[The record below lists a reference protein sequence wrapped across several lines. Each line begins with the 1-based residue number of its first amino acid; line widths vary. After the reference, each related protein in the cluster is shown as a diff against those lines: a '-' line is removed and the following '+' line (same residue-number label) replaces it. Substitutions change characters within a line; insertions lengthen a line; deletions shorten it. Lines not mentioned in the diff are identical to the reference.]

1 MIKFEKLLITILVL
15 SIVSC
20 RQNKKQIEKG
30 NSKPDNGVQIGLI
43 DTLNSKILN
52 QKRELI
58 IYIPESAKDP
68 KKKRDK
74 YPVVYLLDGEDNFV
88 SFVGMLKQ
96 YSEMNDTKILPEMIV
111 VGIPNI
117 DFNSRM
123 MDFSPT
129 TEGNPQ
135 QYGGGDKFLEFIQV
149 ELFPYIEQNYA
160 GSQNR
165 TIIGHSFGGLA
176 VMNALTTHQE
186 MFTNYLLIDGSLYFD
201 NQLFLNSPKYSL
213 KGKNLK
219 GKNLYVGIANTATY
233 GCDLESIKKDTIGAN
248 RYVRY
253 SLQLTDQIK
262 SLNTGLNMDW
272 EYYENDTH
280 GSTAF
285 LAQMDGFRFFYSWF
299 EFKKEQNYRSKYFVP
314 KIDQDRFANLT
325 KKHFENV
332 SDKLAYVFK
341 PDQVWLSDYAGS
353 LNGFQKQPDQAI
365 ETFKLNIEYYPNNP
379 STYKDLADFYLS
391 QKDTLSAKK
400 YYIKTLELDDNSVVQ
415 ETLKKLG
422 K

>member
-1 MIKFEKLLITILVL
+1 MIKFEKLLITILLL

-20 RQNKKQIEKG
+20 GQNKEQIKKG
-30 NSKPDNGVQIGLI
+30 NPKPDYGIQIGLI

-52 QKRELI
+52 QERQLI

-68 KKKRDK
+68 KKKREK

-88 SFVGMLKQ
+88 PFVGMLKQ

-123 MDFSPT
+123 MDFTPT
-129 TEGNPQ
+129 TEGNPE

-160 GSQNR
+160 GSKNR

-219 GKNLYVGIANTATY
+219 DKNLYVGIANTATY
-233 GCDLESIKKDTIGAN
+233 GSDLESIKRDTIGAN
-248 RYVRY
+248 KYVRY
-253 SLQLTDQIK
+253 SLQLIDQIK

-272 EYYENDTH
+272 KYYENDTH

-285 LAQMDGFRFFYSWF
+285 LTQMDGFRFFYSWF

-314 KIDQDRFANLT
+314 QIDEDRFANLT
-325 KKHFENV
+325 KNHFENV
-332 SDKLAYVFK
+332 SDKLGYAFK
-341 PDQVWLSDYAGS
+341 PDQVWLSNYAGS

-422 K
+422 T